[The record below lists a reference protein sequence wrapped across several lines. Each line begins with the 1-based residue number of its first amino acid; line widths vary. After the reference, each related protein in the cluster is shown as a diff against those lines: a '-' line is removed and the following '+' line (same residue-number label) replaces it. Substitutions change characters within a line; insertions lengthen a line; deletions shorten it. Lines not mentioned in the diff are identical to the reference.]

1 ADVLTLSMD
10 VSRVKVE
17 GSAFHGQE
25 PDDKRWNLDQGA
37 IDSYAGRV
45 TVKPGAGFT
54 FQVSAAR
61 RKDPEDLEPG
71 SPTRR
76 TAAVEYLR
84 PTGDGFLA
92 ASLIVGRNLL
102 EEGPEWGNLL
112 EATWKLRQRHFL
124 FGRVESVDRDL
135 IELIDKRQRPT
146 GVDPERTTVQTA
158 TA

>member
-1 ADVLTLSMD
+1 
-10 VSRVKVE
+10 
-17 GSAFHGQE
+17 
-25 PDDKRWNLDQGA
+25 
-37 IDSYAGRV
+37 
-45 TVKPGAGFT
+45 GFT

-71 SPTRR
+71 SQTRQ
-76 TAAVEYLR
+76 TASVEYLR

-124 FGRVESVDRDL
+124 FGRGESVDRDL

-158 TA
+158 TAGYARNVPLGIFREGAEPALGAAVTFYRYDNALDPVYGEHPVSLEV